1 MGNLKKVKIILD
13 LHWFL
18 VVYSVMMRKLIKEV
32 REIKRKLAL
41 PIKRTGSRGMLVSIG
56 FTEREKSLLIEML
69 TRRSK
74 RDTKSDK
81 SGHIFPTKIKGT
93 RANSTQ
99 QRAMELIRKG
109 EWVI

>member
-1 MGNLKKVKIILD
+1 MIELL
-13 LHWFL
+13 
-18 VVYSVMMRKLIKEV
+18 KEV
-32 REIKRKLAL
+32 REIRRKMSL
-41 PIKRTGSRGMLVSIG
+41 PIKRKGDTGALVPVD
-56 FTEREKSLLIEML
+56 FTKRETDLLIEIL

>member
-1 MGNLKKVKIILD
+1 MI
-13 LHWFL
+13 
-18 VVYSVMMRKLIKEV
+18 KLLNEV
-32 REIKRKLAL
+32 REIKRKILL
-41 PIKRTGSRGMLVSIG
+41 PTIREGYRGEIVSPI
-56 FTEREKSLLIEML
+56 FTEREIELMIEML

-74 RDTKSDK
+74 IHSTPG
-81 SGHIFPTKIKGT
+81 GHIFPTKMKGT

>member
-1 MGNLKKVKIILD
+1 MAKQRNVLNNMIEL
-13 LHWFL
+13 L
-18 VVYSVMMRKLIKEV
+18 KEV
-32 REIKRKLAL
+32 REIKRKLSL
-41 PIKRTGSRGMLVSIG
+41 PIKRRGDKGSLVPAD
-56 FTEREKSLLIEML
+56 FTERETNLLIEML

>member
-1 MGNLKKVKIILD
+1 M
-13 LHWFL
+13 
-18 VVYSVMMRKLIKEV
+18 KLLSEV
-32 REIKRKLAL
+32 REIRRKMSL
-41 PIKRTGSRGMLVSIG
+41 PIKREGLQGRLVPVD
-56 FTEREKSLLIEML
+56 FTERETNLLIEIL

-81 SGHIFPTKIKGT
+81 SGHIFPIKIKGA

>member
-1 MGNLKKVKIILD
+1 
-13 LHWFL
+13 
-18 VVYSVMMRKLIKEV
+18 MMRKLIKEV

-74 RDTKSDK
+74 RHPTPG
-81 SGHIFPTKIKGT
+81 GHIFAPMAMHKKRLERGEGHNEKGMFSK
-93 RANSTQ
+93 STQ
-99 QRAMELIRKG
+99 RKAMELIREEK
-109 EWVI
+109 WVI